1 MNITV
6 IILDVKITS
15 TLKTVPSEIEVELK
29 HKYEIIIP
37 VNEVNLRSFWEVADV
52 IIPNL
57 LLLPASYNKLEE

>member
-1 MNITV
+1 MNISV

-15 TLKTVPSEIEVELK
+15 TLKIVPSEIEVELK

-57 LLLPASYNKLEE
+57 HLLPASYNKLEE